1 MISNISIIFPVFNES
16 IRLTTAF
23 GDIKKFNKKN
33 LFKKIEYVF
42 VDDGS
47 TDNSIKK
54 IEKFIIKNKKKNINY
69 KMIILKKNK
78 GKGEA
83 LKRGILASKSDW
95 ILTRDTDISV
105 SLQQGMTWIK
115 KGFINKKNEI
125 YFGSRNLRNSQTK
138 YKIYRKLLGLV
149 FNKFINYYFS
159 IELSDTQCGFKL
171 YKSKV
176 GKKLFKNLQDKGFA
190 HDIEIVLRAE
200 KFNFQITELP
210 VKWEHKDNSKLNIF
224 SDSFKMLLNLI
235 YIKRKVI

>member
-16 IRLTTAF
+16 IRLSTAF
-23 GDIKKFNKKN
+23 GDIKKLNKKN

-95 ILTRDTDISV
+95 ILTIDTDISV
-105 SLQQGMTWIK
+105 SLQQVITWIK

>member
-1 MISNISIIFPVFNES
+1 M
-16 IRLTTAF
+16 
-23 GDIKKFNKKN
+23 
-33 LFKKIEYVF
+33 
-42 VDDGS
+42 
-47 TDNSIKK
+47 
-54 IEKFIIKNKKKNINY
+54 
-69 KMIILKKNK
+69 
-78 GKGEA
+78 
-83 LKRGILASKSDW
+83 
-95 ILTRDTDISV
+95 
-105 SLQQGMTWIK
+105 
-115 KGFINKKNEI
+115 
-125 YFGSRNLRNSQTK
+125 RNSQTK